1 MGLLN
6 DVRFYLMVALA
17 ILFLIVMAMCSSA
30 YDTGTDRHADAGV
43 GHSDS
48 QAAEDSEEMAAES
61 TAQEEGEATETQS
74 LVSNTETAEEA
85 ATQEVA
91 TTEEAVTEEVAVAT
105 EETTESTDAAA
116 QETTAETNTE
126 EMTEVETEAVMVEVS
141 PFELSPLADS
151 GQAVPDLQSDIGNLK
166 TDFGRFTGRVDGAT
180 GMFEKVKEAIGQ

>member
-1 MGLLN
+1 M
-6 DVRFYLMVALA
+6 
-17 ILFLIVMAMCSSA
+17 
-30 YDTGTDRHADAGV
+30 
-43 GHSDS
+43 
-48 QAAEDSEEMAAES
+48 
-61 TAQEEGEATETQS
+61 
-74 LVSNTETAEEA
+74 
-85 ATQEVA
+85 
-91 TTEEAVTEEVAVAT
+91 AVAT

>member
-85 ATQEVA
+85 ATEEV